1 MRRQPVRVL
10 IVGGG
15 PTGAA
20 LALLLSQRGIP
31 FILIEASRSLDRL
44 FRGEALMPSG
54 LAALEQIG
62 GADLL
67 DGLPQRPLAGWRFVL
82 DGRELFRAAEPLTP
96 GPACTLV
103 SQPALLER
111 LLERAADCPGCQVL
125 RGTAAAGLLE
135 QNGRIAGVRLA
146 DGQELRADLVLACDG
161 RSSSLRR
168 QAGLELQE
176 QSSPLDL
183 HWFQLPGAST
193 TSAAPPLPQGDWFTT
208 VVGPAG
214 IFSLFTGATGVA
226 QLAWVRPHR
235 AEATDPRQHPQAAAP
250 WPECWARQSPPE
262 LAAWLRKGSVHA
274 TAPVPLAVRVGLA
287 PLWHR
292 PGLLLLGDAAH
303 PMSPVRAQ
311 GINMGLRDALAAAN
325 HLIPL
330 LAEGAQPATSQLDAA
345 LATIAAER
353 LPEIQTLQTLQRQ
366 EAERGMLLQGQP
378 WLRALLLAGA
388 PLLAPALRHHW
399 IEQQRPLRQG
409 VTTLNLLESLRLL
422 ESWAPAMMQR
432 PARAE

>member
-1 MRRQPVRVL
+1 MRREPARVL

-20 LALLLSQRGIP
+20 LALLLSQQGIP
-31 FILIEASRSLDRL
+31 LTLIETSRNLDWV

-82 DGRELFRAAEPLTP
+82 DGRELFRAAEPLAP

-111 LLERAADCPGCQVL
+111 LLERAAGYPGCQVL
-125 RGTAAAGLLE
+125 RGTAATGLVE
-135 QNGRIAGVRLA
+135 QNGRIAGIRLA

-161 RSSSLRR
+161 RSSLLRR
-168 QAGLELQE
+168 LAGLELQE

-183 HWFQLPGAST
+183 LWFRLPAAST

-208 VVGPAG
+208 VVGSAG
-214 IFSLFTGATGVA
+214 IFSLFNGATGVA
-226 QLAWVRPHR
+226 QLAWVRPRR
-235 AEATDPRQHPQAAAP
+235 AVATGPVQTTPTPAESP

-262 LAAWLRKGSVHA
+262 LAAWMRNGSVHA

-287 PLWHR
+287 PRWHR
-292 PGLLLLGDAAH
+292 PGLLMLGDAAH

-311 GINMGLRDALAAAN
+311 GINMALRDALAAAN

-330 LAEGAQPATSQLDAA
+330 LAEGAQPAASQLDAA
-345 LATIAAER
+345 LAAIAAER
-353 LPEIQTLQTLQRQ
+353 LPEIRTLQTLQRQ

-388 PLLAPALRHHW
+388 PWLAPALRHHW
-399 IEQQRPLRQG
+399 IDQQRPLRQG
-409 VTTLNLLESLRLL
+409 VTTLNLLESPRLL
-422 ESWAPAMMQR
+422 ES
-432 PARAE
+432 